1 MNKAIKGIPY
11 LVLVGKRSFEVN
23 RQTAGIIAHIPTIPT
38 PSFVQFLAFPIL
50 SLLRRLLSVAV

>member
-23 RQTAGIIAHIPTIPT
+23 RQTAGIIAHIPTIPM
-38 PSFVQFLAFPIL
+38 PSFAVLVLFRFFLF
-50 SLLRRLLSVAV
+50 